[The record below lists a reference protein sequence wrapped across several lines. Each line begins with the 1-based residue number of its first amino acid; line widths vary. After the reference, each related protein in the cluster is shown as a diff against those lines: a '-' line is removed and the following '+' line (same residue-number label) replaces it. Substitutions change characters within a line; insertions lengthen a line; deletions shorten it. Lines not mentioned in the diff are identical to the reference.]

1 MKRRHCKRDATGG
14 CATGRLFEARHT
26 EQGVYYRYPSSR
38 CDDPATSRIAAEQHE
53 ASGKAQLHR
62 EIILRALAKR
72 DGQTGHELGA
82 STGLGQVECCRR
94 LSDLEAERAVEPRE
108 SNQPCAVRPAS
119 KQRRW
124 FLVRSPR

>member
-72 DGQTGHELGA
+72 DGQTGHELGL

-94 LSDLEAERAVEPRE
+94 LAELAADGVIEPLDATL
-108 SNQPCAVRPAS
+108 PCSVKPKS

-124 FLVRSPR
+124 YLVT